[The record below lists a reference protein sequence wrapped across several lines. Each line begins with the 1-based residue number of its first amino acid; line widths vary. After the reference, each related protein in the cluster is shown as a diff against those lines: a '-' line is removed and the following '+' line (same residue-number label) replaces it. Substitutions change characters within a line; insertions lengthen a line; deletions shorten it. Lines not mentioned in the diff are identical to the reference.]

1 MKKCRICNET
11 KPLTEFY
18 KNKKASDGLQW
29 QCKVCKKEDK
39 KINEGIH
46 DRDILS
52 RPLSNPEIKPLTGDI
67 NGISKLP
74 IFLTASLKSLKI
86 ELNTIIFINP

>member
-39 KINEGIH
+39 KNKT
-46 DRDILS
+46 LM
-52 RPLSNPEIKPLTGDI
+52 
-67 NGISKLP
+67 
-74 IFLTASLKSLKI
+74 
-86 ELNTIIFINP
+86 